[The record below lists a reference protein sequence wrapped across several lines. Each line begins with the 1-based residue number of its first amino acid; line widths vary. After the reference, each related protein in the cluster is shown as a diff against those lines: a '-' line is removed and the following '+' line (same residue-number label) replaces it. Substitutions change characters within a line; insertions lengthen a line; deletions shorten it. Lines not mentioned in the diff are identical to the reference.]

1 MQKFVLALTA
11 LLGSAR
17 LAHAAA
23 INLAEHRQGIAS
35 SGK

>member
-1 MQKFVLALTA
+1 MRKFVLALTA

-23 INLAEHRQGIAS
+23 LAEHRQGIAS